1 MATEEARVA
10 EISRRFEIPGAFRG
24 AARHGSGHI
33 HDTFVANYE
42 HAGSVRRY
50 LHQRLNAHVFR
61 DPIAVMHNALL
72 VTKHLRDGLAARGV
86 RDASRRCLTLVP
98 ARDARAWV
106 VDEEGAVWRTLLFIE
121 RSHALDTVSR
131 PSQAHAA
138 ARAFGAFVAAL
149 ADLDPGSLAVTIPG
163 FHDLAGRVRALE
175 VASDADPEGRGPAV
189 RRDLE
194 QTLATYRR
202 LEGLLEEAGFGGLP
216 RRVVHNDC
224 KLNNVLLD
232 DQSGEPLCVI
242 DLDTVMEGSVL
253 CDFGDLVRTATCPSP
268 EDTRDLDSIVFDT
281 ELFRA
286 TASGYRAGA
295 GDLLTQE
302 ELCVLPLSGPALALE
317 NAARFLADHFE
328 GDVYFRI
335 HRPGHN
341 LDRCR
346 AQLRLA
352 ERMLEAL
359 EPARRIVAECG

>member
-189 RRDLE
+189 QRDLE

-224 KLNNVLLD
+224 KLNN
-232 DQSGEPLCVI
+232 
-242 DLDTVMEGSVL
+242 
-253 CDFGDLVRTATCPSP
+253 
-268 EDTRDLDSIVFDT
+268 VFDT

-317 NAARFLADHFE
+317 NAARFLADHLE